1 MQPSLRGMS
10 AGGGRE
16 GTSSCRPMQGGPV
29 GPRRPQPRAWFA
41 RGFAT
46 SEHIH
51 VRAFRRSKTGRASG
65 ARSTMG
71 SAGSQQG
78 RGGCLFSGAP
88 VRDGIE
94 PDLCFSS
101 GN

>member
-1 MQPSLRGMS
+1 MQPSLRGTS

-16 GTSSCRPMQGGPV
+16 GTSRCQPMQGGPV
-29 GPRRPQPRAWFA
+29 GPGAPSPERGLHVALPRQSTFTCMLFGGPRQA
-41 RGFAT
+41 GL
-46 SEHIH
+46 
-51 VRAFRRSKTGRASG
+51 SG

-71 SAGSQQG
+71 SAGSQQR

-94 PDLCFSS
+94 PDRCFSS